1 MPIRAPPIGELLV
14 FLLFPKK
21 DDEERL
27 LTEYQSEDAS
37 RITLPAHGAKPDNA
51 PYRPGL
57 LCMMP
62 PSAKTVVAVM

>member
-1 MPIRAPPIGELLV
+1 LPIRAPPIGELLV

-37 RITLPAHGAKPDNA
+37 RITLPAHGGKPD
-51 PYRPGL
+51 
-57 LCMMP
+57 
-62 PSAKTVVAVM
+62 